1 MRILRAIALTAL
13 LVIACDAGG
22 ANSSSSGKRLL
33 TLDAFLQQKN
43 WGPALID
50 PTGRWL
56 VFEQTPAYDQMPDYG
71 IDWASPGREAF
82 GEIKVIDLTASEAPR
97 PLFEPEPQTVYRI
110 QSFSPDGR
118 CLALYAAR
126 PGKVSLAVYEL
137 PNGPLQTLRE
147 TPELNSYETT
157 IVWTSQNEIVYTA
170 LPSDQQ
176 PLKAARPYIGNQLY
190 RAWNRSWQGKEPSV
204 TEIAS
209 HANGRH
215 RDVRAGMLV
224 RASCRTGTTEQLA
237 QGYFTDLAVS
247 SDGRFVAGLRQVE
260 ILQPPPDRLYP
271 DDWTRR
277 QLVVVELK
285 TGKSR
290 TVGPEWHVS
299 LGSMAW
305 STTANELGFFAWKTD
320 ADIKSG
326 LFHTYDARSEKIR
339 AWPTEGLDVA
349 LGFSYTRPG
358 RKPEQVAWLG
368 GRLAIFAREYP
379 KKEATPPSGDPALAG
394 SEEMIMREGKGDW
407 LLLSREGGRLNL
419 TAEFAAVSPIPVSVT
434 SKGLYLL
441 ADGNVVKI
449 SPDRTKTRLP
459 SSIGGLVR
467 ANNPLQPQS
476 IALTAQAQGKSSYVL
491 LDFAGGTERSATSVA
506 PSEHARLMDGSARAG
521 VALFREDT
529 DEGSTFFLQRA
540 QGAPIAVGRVNEYLA
555 EFAKPEWKTISY
567 RIRNDRELR
576 SGMFLPYGYD
586 SGKRYPVVV
595 VVYPGTSDAPPVS
608 RTGES
613 FGFYAPQL
621 IAANGYIAFFASTP
635 VDLERTDQGPI
646 AGMTDL
652 VLAGVDALVAQGYA
666 DPDRIC
672 LFGQSQ
678 GGLPSL
684 WLATQSDRFKAV
696 VSINGWADMETHY
709 LDTGNFNTFY
719 PDTIRP
725 RGMSYYDS
733 VRGSAFGIG
742 RTPWQDPDVYVRN
755 SPVWQAHRIKTP
767 ILLIHSDMDGL
778 EGGQYERMFNALY
791 RLRKEAR
798 FVRYWGEGH
807 GPSSP
812 ANIRDLWKRIFAW
825 FDEWADVT
833 RNTEGSMIFERDRVK
848 SRNRAPSA
856 TQPED

>member
-1 MRILRAIALTAL
+1 MRIHCATALTAL
-13 LVIACDAGG
+13 LVVACEVSG
-22 ANSSSSGKRLL
+22 ASPSPGGKRPL
-33 TLDAFLQQKN
+33 TLDALLQQKN

-56 VFEQTPAYDQMPDYG
+56 VFEQTPAYDHLPDYG
-71 IDWASPGREAF
+71 IDWSSPGQEAF
-82 GEIKVIDLTASEAPR
+82 GEIMVIDLTVSDAPR
-97 PLFEPEPQTVYRI
+97 PLFQPEPQTVYRT
-110 QSFSPDGR
+110 QSFSPDGS
-118 CLALYAAR
+118 CVALHAAGA
-126 PGKVSLAVYEL
+126 GKISLAVYEL
-137 PNGPLQTLRE
+137 PNGPLRTFKE
-147 TPELNSYETT
+147 TPELASYETT
-157 IVWTSQNEIVYTA
+157 LVWTSQNEIVYTA
-170 LPSDQQ
+170 LPNDQQ
-176 PLKAARPYIGNQLY
+176 PLKAARSYIGNQLY
-190 RAWNRSWQGKEPSV
+190 QAWNRSWQGKEPSV

-237 QGYFTDLAVS
+237 QSYFTDLAVS
-247 SDGRFVAGLRQVE
+247 SDGRFVAGLRQAE
-260 ILQPPPDRLYP
+260 ILQPPPDGP
-271 DDWTRR
+271 VTDDWTRH

-285 TGKSR
+285 TGNTR
-290 TVGPEWHVS
+290 TVGPELYVS
-299 LGSMAW
+299 PSSIAW
-305 STTANELGFFAWKTD
+305 SPTANELGFFAWKTD
-320 ADIKSG
+320 ADSKDG
-326 LFHTYDARSEKIR
+326 LFHTYDARAEKIR
-339 AWPTEGLDVA
+339 TWPTEGLDVA

-368 GRLAIFAREYP
+368 GRLALFTREYP

-394 SEEMIMREGKGDW
+394 SEKMIMREGKGDW
-407 LLLSREGGRLNL
+407 FLLSPEGGRLNL

-434 SKGLYLL
+434 SKGLYVL

-459 SSIGGLVR
+459 GSIGGLVR

-491 LDFAGGTERSATSVA
+491 LDFAGGAERSATIVA

-521 VALFREDT
+521 AALFREDT
-529 DEGSTFFLQRA
+529 DEGSRFLLQRA
-540 QGAPIAVGRVNEYLA
+540 HGAPIDVGRVNEYLA
-555 EFAKPEWKTISY
+555 EFARPEWKTISY
-567 RIRNDRELR
+567 RISNDQELR

-586 SGKRYPVVV
+586 SAKRYPVVV
-595 VVYPGTSDAPPVS
+595 VVYPGTRGDAPPVS
-608 RTGES
+608 RIGES

-621 IAANGYIAFFASTP
+621 IAANGYIVFFASTP
-635 VDLERTDQGPI
+635 NELQRTDQGPI

-652 VLAGVDALVAQGYA
+652 VLAGVNALVARGYA

-672 LFGQSQ
+672 LFGNSQ
-678 GGLPSL
+678 GGISSL
-684 WLATQSDRFKAV
+684 WLATQTDRFKAV

-719 PDTIRP
+719 TDTIRP
-725 RGMSYYDS
+725 RGMGYYDS
-733 VRGSAFGIG
+733 VRGSSFGIG

-767 ILLIHSDMDGL
+767 ILLIHSDMDGF

-798 FVRYWGEGH
+798 LVRYWGEGH

-812 ANIRDLWKRIFAW
+812 ANIRDLYQRVFAW
-825 FDEWADVT
+825 CDEWADVT
-833 RNTEGSMIFERDRVK
+833 RDGDGNMIWEGDRLK
-848 SRNRAPSA
+848 LRSGIRGR
-856 TQPED
+856 